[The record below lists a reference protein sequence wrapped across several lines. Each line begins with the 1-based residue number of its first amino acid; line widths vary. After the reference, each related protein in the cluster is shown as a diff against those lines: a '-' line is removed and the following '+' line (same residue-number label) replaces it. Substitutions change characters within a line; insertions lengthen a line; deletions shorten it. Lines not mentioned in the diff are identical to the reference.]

1 MKKILL
7 FPFNGNAR
15 EAISIINDS
24 NTFRQEWEI
33 IGFIDDDPHKINL
46 QFGPF
51 KVIGNRERIKYYP
64 DSLVLAVPGRPEN
77 YLQRDAIIKSLGL
90 QQKRF
95 ATIIHPSVSVGSEC
109 TIGSNCLLM
118 QNVVLTAGVTLGNDI
133 IILPN
138 TVIAHET
145 SIGDYTLIGSN
156 VTLSGSVKVEK
167 QCYIGSGAKC
177 LQEIT
182 IGEKSL
188 VGLGSVVIKD
198 VPAGSVVAGNPAKII
213 RKIQ

>member
-1 MKKILL
+1 MKKVLL

-15 EAISIINDS
+15 EAVSIINDI
-24 NTFRQEWEI
+24 NIFRQEWEI
-33 IGFIDDDPHKINL
+33 IGFIDDDPHKVNV

-51 KVIGNRERIKYYP
+51 KVIGNREQIKDYP
-64 DSLVLAVPGRPEN
+64 DSLLLAVPGRPEN
-77 YLQRDAIIKSLGL
+77 FLKRDAVIKSLGL
-90 QQKRF
+90 PQERF
-95 ATIIHPSVSVGSEC
+95 ATIIHPSVSVGYEC

-133 IILPN
+133 VILPN

-156 VTLSGSVKVEK
+156 VTLSGSVKVGK

-188 VGLGSVVIKD
+188 VGLGSVVIRD
-198 VPAGSVVAGNPAKII
+198 VPAGSVVVGNPAKII